1 MAVAVLGH
9 YDENNVLDVMRPI
22 RRLDRRHYKK
32 DSRFVLDL
40 YTLTYDEHESLDSL
54 GDLTDVS
61 IDFHLFPFLLVHF
74 LLARDRLVFCDSS
87 FQECNE

>member
-9 YDENNVLDVMRPI
+9 FNDCELTNNNDRVMKTS

-40 YTLTYDEHESLDSL
+40 YTLTYDSHESLDSL

-61 IDFHLFPFLLVHF
+61 IF
-74 LLARDRLVFCDSS
+74 S
-87 FQECNE
+87 FRFSNWHQKYQWYCYKKKKKLG